1 MRVSVAAEPL
11 VVMEDDLARLE
22 QSARFVEDDLADA
35 RVLLDEVPLG
45 ARERVRLLEDLLR
58 NGDLAGRTVS
68 AR

>member
-35 RVLLDEVPLG
+35 RMLLDEVPLG